1 MLHCGGQQQDVHI
14 VPSCLF
20 PSLCRFEGLPCLAR
34 RFCWLGQA
42 RRTRLTVDAVLL
54 LIGTKRSLRRTRTAR
69 EYLQACWCR
78 SPSRKGEFSVFLRI
92 DRLQIALPLPAEP
105 APNAAAAMQ
114 ELLGGKYG
122 EMSTLGNYVFQSFN
136 LRSKSAQHC
145 SCSIACSNAGR
156 GWRCFGRRS
165 RGPDAP
171 APLIAS
177 DYGGTLERLL
187 LVTGPGRRA
196 SGPSHGY
203 CRMGCSWSLPPA
215 LASFRRDGTEPTGGP
230 SVFYTRVFFTVVG
243 TSHTGENGTEAN

>member
-1 MLHCGGQQQDVHI
+1 M
-14 VPSCLF
+14 
-20 PSLCRFEGLPCLAR
+20 LPC
-34 RFCWLGQA
+34 
-42 RRTRLTVDAVLL
+42 L
-54 LIGTKRSLRRTRTAR
+54 LIGTKRSSLCRTRTAR
-69 EYLQACWCR
+69 ESARPFVRRNSIRTRDSDRVGRQPDTDAIRGRIAASSASIARHRGDGRAAKPPTAMQIFSLRECPIPAGI
-78 SPSRKGEFSVFLRI
+78 SPSPGLLVSV
-92 DRLQIALPLPAEP
+92 ASSHNPAEP

-114 ELLGGKYG
+114 GVTRRKYG

-156 GWRCFGRRS
+156 GRRSFGRRS

-177 DYGGTLERLL
+177 DYGGALVKLL
-187 LVTGPGRRA
+187 LGTGSDAGA

-203 CRMGCSWSLPPA
+203 CRMGASPRA

-230 SVFYTRVFFTVVG
+230 SVFYSRSEPHWGKWHRNV
-243 TSHTGENGTEAN
+243 SKI